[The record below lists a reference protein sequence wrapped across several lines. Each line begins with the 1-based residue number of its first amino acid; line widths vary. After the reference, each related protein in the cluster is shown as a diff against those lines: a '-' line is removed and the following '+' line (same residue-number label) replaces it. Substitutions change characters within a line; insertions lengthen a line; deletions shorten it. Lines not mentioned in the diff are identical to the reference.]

1 MRSYLDILTE
11 LKQAVDKNPLIP
23 KAYRKKIDKLLSNL
37 FELLWPYS
45 D

>member
-11 LKQAVDKNPLIP
+11 LKETVMNDMMPSALRSTTIHM
-23 KAYRKKIDKLLSNL
+23 IDGLM
-37 FELLWPYS
+37 ELLWPYS

>member
-11 LKQAVDKNPLIP
+11 LKEAV
-23 KAYRKKIDKLLSNL
+23 IDDMMPSAVRSTIIHMIDGLM
-37 FELLWPYS
+37 ELLWPYS

>member
-11 LKQAVDKNPLIP
+11 LKDAVNNDSMMPKDSKKKMLKIVDK
-23 KAYRKKIDKLLSNL
+23 L

-45 D
+45 V